1 MARFAYTL
9 LLYLITPLIWLRLL
23 WRGRKQPEYLHHL
36 GERYGF
42 YPQAA
47 PEKLIWVHAVSVGET
62 RAAQPLI
69 DGLLARWPE
78 HRVLLT
84 GMTPTGRAAGKRA
97 SFSRLALSPIV
108 RFIKF
113 YFVRQGFRDGLPGLI
128 HIAIGCMNSF
138 LKYAKMFERQNADA
152 ALR

>member
-9 LLYLITPLIWLRLL
+9 LLDLITPLIWLRLL

-47 PEKLIWVHAVSVGET
+47 PEKLNWVHAVSVGET

-69 DGLLARWPE
+69 EGLLARWPE

-84 GMTPTGRAAGKRA
+84 GMTPTGRAAGCAK
-97 SFSRLALSPIV
+97 SM
-108 RFIKF
+108 
-113 YFVRQGFRDGLPGLI
+113 
-128 HIAIGCMNSF
+128 AIG
-138 LKYAKMFERQNADA
+138 
-152 ALR
+152 